1 MGVTRLR
8 LARFGSRNRPFYH
21 VVATDSRNARDSK
34 PIEQLGTYDPIPFS
48 LDGAKEVRL
57 KVDRVK
63 YWLSVG
69 AQPSERVAYLLWRG
83 GLIASP
89 PAIHFSPNAWK
100 PKKKNAERALAA
112 ATKKAE
118 KEKAASTSV
127 ASGEGETLKVA
138 PPTTTTTEKTSS
150 PSPTTKAA
158 AVDKAATAGKATI
171 GGGGGVTK
179 KAYHTLSSVF
189 CADEEIYRETKQLR

>member
-21 VVATDSRNARDSK
+21 VVATDSRNARDAK

-83 GLIASP
+83 GLIESP
-89 PAIHFSPNAWK
+89 PAIHFSPTAWK
-100 PKKKNAERALAA
+100 PKKKNAERAVAALA
-112 ATKKAE
+112 KKAE
-118 KEKAASTSV
+118 KEKAA
-127 ASGEGETLKVA
+127 AEGG
-138 PPTTTTTEKTSS
+138 
-150 PSPTTKAA
+150 
-158 AVDKAATAGKATI
+158 AATAAAATTTPAGS
-171 GGGGGVTK
+171 GGGETK
-179 KAYHTLSSVF
+179 KAEKAAPQAKAASASSSSPASPKKASFHTLASES
-189 CADEEIYRETKQLR
+189 QLR

>member
-100 PKKKNAERALAA
+100 PKKKNAERAVAA

-127 ASGEGETLKVA
+127 ASGEGETIKA
-138 PPTTTTTEKTSS
+138 ASATTS

-158 AVDKAATAGKATI
+158 AVDKAATAGK
-171 GGGGGVTK
+171 VTK

>member
-21 VVATDSRNARDSK
+21 VVATDSRNARDAK

-83 GLIASP
+83 GLIEAP

-100 PKKKNAERALAA
+100 PKKKNAERAVAALA
-112 ATKKAE
+112 KKAE
-118 KEKAASTSV
+118 KEKAAADGGGAT
-127 ASGEGETLKVA
+127 AATGATGAATGGSGETKKA
-138 PPTTTTTEKTSS
+138 STDKATSPP
-150 PSPTTKAA
+150 PKAA
-158 AVDKAATAGKATI
+158 AAASSSSSSS
-171 GGGGGVTK
+171 K
-179 KAYHTLSSVF
+179 KASFHTLASES
-189 CADEEIYRETKQLR
+189 QLR

>member
-21 VVATDSRNARDSK
+21 VVATDSRNARDAK

-83 GLIASP
+83 GLIESP
-89 PAIHFSPNAWK
+89 PAIHFSPTAWK
-100 PKKKNAERALAA
+100 PKKKNAERAAA
-112 ATKKAE
+112 ALAKKAE
-118 KEKAASTSV
+118 KEKAA
-127 ASGEGETLKVA
+127 AEGG
-138 PPTTTTTEKTSS
+138 
-150 PSPTTKAA
+150 AA
-158 AVDKAATAGKATI
+158 TGAAATAAATTTPAGS
-171 GGGGGVTK
+171 GGGETK
-179 KAYHTLSSVF
+179 KAEKTAPLAKAASASPASPKKASFHTLASES
-189 CADEEIYRETKQLR
+189 QLR